1 MLSALFA
8 GSQYPTYLV
17 FVAVFV
23 AGLLTAVL
31 MPAFIRV
38 MRKDGIGQQVR
49 ADGPQTH
56 LVKQGTPT
64 MGGVIMLVGLLLTTV
79 LLARWTPDLILC
91 ICATV
96 GTGLLGLL
104 DDVESVSHGR
114 SLGLTPSQ
122 KMAGLIVISVAF
134 CLLAVNWVGIAP
146 TITFPGGLTVD
157 LGVLA
162 MQIGPVSVPWL
173 YVFFVFL
180 MLAGLSNA
188 VNLTDGL
195 DGLAGGTV
203 MVVMLAMAM
212 VAFSYDE
219 INLAVFAG
227 AAAGACVGFLW
238 HNCYPASIFMGDTGS
253 LALGAAF
260 AALAILT
267 KTEVTSL
274 VMGGLFICEALSVMM
289 QVISFKTTGKRIF
302 LMAPLHHHFE
312 KKGWSETKVVIR
324 FLDRERH
331 VRCRGLCAVLP
342 ASIARC
348 ARIGRWYVG
357 AAVPWAA
364 SAVLQG
370 GNGHV

>member
-1 MLSALFA
+1 MLSSVFA

-23 AGLLTAVL
+23 AGLITAAI

-64 MGGVIMLVGLLLTTV
+64 MGGVIMLVGIMLTVV

-91 ICATV
+91 VVATIA
-96 GTGLLGLL
+96 TGLLGLL
-104 DDVESVSHGR
+104 DDIESVSHGR

-122 KMAGLIVISVAF
+122 KMAGLIVISVVF
-134 CLLAVNWVGIAP
+134 CLAAVNWVGIAP
-146 TITFPGGLTVD
+146 TVTFPGGFVID
-157 LGVLA
+157 LGVLTTTIA
-162 MQIGPVSVPWL
+162 GIQVPWL

-180 MLAGLSNA
+180 LLAGLSNA

-203 MVVMLAMAM
+203 MVVMMAMAM

-227 AAAGACVGFLW
+227 ACAGACVGFLW

-253 LALGAAF
+253 LALGAGF
-260 AALAILT
+260 AALAVLT

-274 VMGGLFICEALSVMM
+274 VMGGLFICEALSVML
-289 QVISFKTTGKRIF
+289 QVISFKSTGKRIF

-324 FLDRERH
+324 FWI
-331 VRCRGLCAVLP
+331 VSAMF
-342 ASIARC
+342 
-348 ARIGRWYVG
+348 
-357 AAVPWAA
+357 AAVGFA
-364 SAVLQG
+364 LYFQLR
-370 GNGHV
+370 

>member
-23 AGLLTAVL
+23 AGLITAAL

-91 ICATV
+91 VCATV
-96 GTGLLGLL
+96 FTGLLGLL

-146 TITFPGGLTVD
+146 TVTFPGGLTID
-157 LGVLA
+157 LGVLTT
-162 MQIGPVSVPWL
+162 QIGSVSVPWL

-180 MLAGLSNA
+180 LLAGLSNA

-212 VAFSYDE
+212 VAFSYNE

-227 AAAGACVGFLW
+227 ASAGASVGFLW

-253 LALGAAF
+253 LALGAGF
-260 AALAILT
+260 AALAVLT

-274 VMGGLFICEALSVMM
+274 IMGGLFICEALSVML

-324 FLDRERH
+324 FWI
-331 VRCRGLCAVLP
+331 VSAMF
-342 ASIARC
+342 
-348 ARIGRWYVG
+348 
-357 AAVPWAA
+357 AAVGFA
-364 SAVLQG
+364 LYFQLR
-370 GNGHV
+370 

>member
-23 AGLLTAVL
+23 AGLITAAL

-64 MGGVIMLVGLLLTTV
+64 MGGVIMLAGLLLTTV

-91 ICATV
+91 VCATV

-146 TITFPGGLTVD
+146 TITFPGGLTGD
-157 LGVLA
+157 LGVLTTRV
-162 MQIGPVSVPWL
+162 GGVSVPWL

-253 LALGAAF
+253 L
-260 AALAILT
+260 
-267 KTEVTSL
+267 
-274 VMGGLFICEALSVMM
+274 
-289 QVISFKTTGKRIF
+289 
-302 LMAPLHHHFE
+302 HHHFE

-324 FLDRERH
+324 FWI
-331 VRCRGLCAVLP
+331 VSAMF
-342 ASIARC
+342 
-348 ARIGRWYVG
+348 
-357 AAVPWAA
+357 AAVGFA
-364 SAVLQG
+364 LYFQLR
-370 GNGHV
+370 